1 MVVFLA
7 IYGILPIKM
16 THIGGQ
22 YASFYMLKDGKL
34 QGR

>member
-1 MVVFLA
+1 MVGFLA
-7 IYGILPIKM
+7 IYGILPTKM

-22 YASFYMLKDGKL
+22 YASFCLVKDGKL